1 PTEYCASGPG
11 RLTPALLTSPSS
23 PPKRSTAVAT
33 TAPGASVVAMSP
45 WTAIAS
51 APSAISSL
59 TTVSSPGEEAT
70 STAAIFAGVPCALP
84 SRASL
89 RHVARPIPLPAPVTS
104 TRMARLLHLRRARE
118 LGDAVGEIH
127 LAVVLRRV
135 ADLALGAGQAPE
147 AVRVAADAVDD

>member
-1 PTEYCASGPG
+1 MPVRTIPG
-11 RLTPALLTSPSS
+11 DTLLTRMPSRPNS
-23 PPKRSTAVAT
+23 WAT
-33 TAPGASVVAMSP
+33 TWPGASAVAMSP
-45 WTAIAS
+45 CNAMAS

-59 TTVSSPGEEAT
+59 TTPSRPGEEAT
-70 STAAIFAGVPCALP
+70 STAAIFAGGPCALP

-104 TRMARLLHLRRARE
+104 TRMVVSSLLGRAGD
-118 LGDAVGEIH
+118 LGDAVSEVH

-147 AVRVAADAVDD
+147 AVGVAADAVD